1 MVLRH
6 QACSM
11 QIGSYANPVTETKT
25 TRGRVTD
32 DTLIIILRKEKRL
45 FVVINTMIRTILL
58 LSNENINLDRIASW
72 WLD

>member
-1 MVLRH
+1 
-6 QACSM
+6 
-11 QIGSYANPVTETKT
+11 VTETKT